1 MAEVANIFVCPG
13 HRLPMREMESVEAV
27 EDRGLLGCGHARAG
41 SKRQILLIDLEAL
54 ERVGL
59 RPGIVKEN
67 VTIRGLDLRG
77 VLMGQRL
84 RIGEAEIEIVGP
96 CEPCSR
102 MEEIRGGLQ
111 EELKGQRGV
120 LGRIVKGGRIRR
132 GDTVDVVAGVRV
144 GT

>member
-1 MAEVANIFVCPG
+1 VAEVAHVFVCPG
-13 HRLPMREMESVEAV
+13 HRLPMREIESAEAV
-27 EDRGLLGCGHARAG
+27 ENRGLTGCGHARAG
-41 SKRQILLIDLEAL
+41 SMRQILLIDLESL

-77 VLMGQRL
+77 ALPGQRL

-120 LGRIVKGGRIRR
+120 LGRIVKSGKIRR
-132 GDTVDVVAGVRV
+132 GDRVDLVVGMEL